1 MSEPGTPIP
10 SHGISEAQLR
20 QACADLDRGLRAG
33 EPCRAERFFAR
44 WPLLASREDW
54 AVELIYTEFVTRE
67 ELEQRP
73 TPEEYYARFP
83 AWKERLRRQ
92 FQVHE
97 LLRDGLAAEAALPA
111 PSAPPPGPRAG
122 ERLGGYALLEEVA
135 RGGCGVVY
143 RAWQEGLER
152 VVAVKVLRPEFGHLL
167 RARQRFC
174 HEARVM
180 ASLRHRHITP
190 VHDIGESR
198 GVIYFSMDWA
208 PGSLARR
215 PGPPDPAR
223 EIALLATVARAVQ
236 HAHDQEVV
244 HCDLKPSNILL
255 DAAGEPLISDF
266 GLARLPTSDQGAD
279 GPGEIVGTPAY
290 MAPEQLALGQP
301 VGPATDVW
309 ALGVILYEL
318 ATGRRP
324 FAGASLLEL
333 QETVC
338 CQAPPPFAQ
347 HVADPDPRLEAIC
360 RRCLDREPG
369 RRFASA
375 AELAQALEH
384 WLLSRAG

>member
-1 MSEPGTPIP
+1 MPPT
-10 SHGISEAQLR
+10 GISEAQLR

-33 EPCRAERFFAR
+33 ERCRAERFFAR
-44 WPLLASREDW
+44 TPLLASREDW

-67 ELEQRP
+67 ELGQRP

-92 FQVHE
+92 IQVHE
-97 LLRDGLAAEAALPA
+97 LLRDSLAAEAALSA
-111 PSAPPPGPRAG
+111 EAAPPAGPRAG
-122 ERLGGYALLEEVA
+122 ERLGGHDLLEEVA

-152 VVAVKVLRPEFGHLL
+152 VVAVKVLRPEFSHLL

-180 ASLRHRHITP
+180 ASLRHRHIMP
-190 VHDIGESR
+190 VHDIGESQ

-215 PGPPDPAR
+215 PGPPDPSRDA
-223 EIALLATVARAVQ
+223 ALLATVARAVG
-236 HAHDQEVV
+236 HAHDQDVI

-255 DAAGEPLISDF
+255 DEEGEPLVSDF
-266 GLARLPTSDQGAD
+266 GLARLPTSDQGDD
-279 GPGEIVGTPAY
+279 GPGGIVGTPAY
-290 MAPEQLALGQP
+290 MAPEQLAIGES

-318 ATGRRP
+318 ATGKRP
-324 FAGASLLEL
+324 FAGSSLLDL
-333 QETVC
+333 QQAVC
-338 CQAPPPFAQ
+338 SQAPPPFAQ
-347 HVADPDPRLEAIC
+347 HVTAPDPGLEAIC
-360 RRCLDREPG
+360 RRCLARDPG
-369 RRFASA
+369 QRFGSA
-375 AELAQALEH
+375 ADLAQALEH
-384 WLLSRAG
+384 WLRR